1 MTTAERQRFINSLA
15 AEEIEMLLADWP
27 VWARRKQLP
36 PAGDWRVWLLLA
48 GRGFGKTRTGS
59 EWVRSLATNAG
70 ATNARRRHGLTGQ
83 IGLVGDTFDDV
94 RHVMVEG
101 PAGILA
107 NSPKWARPDW
117 QPSQRRLIWPNGVT
131 ARCFSADDPEQLRGP
146 EFEFVWADEIAKWRH
161 QAAWDNLMLA
171 LRIGNAPRALATT
184 TPRPLRWLAD
194 LAEADDTALVQGRTV
209 ENQVNLSPSY
219 LAAMHA
225 RYGGGWLARQELDA
239 VLSLAA
245 PDALF
250 QRDMLA
256 AIRRYPPPRKNFV
269 RVVIGVDLAVGG
281 GDETGIVIVGKT
293 AEGDLWVL
301 ADDSLRAS
309 PDRWM
314 HQTISSFRCWQADT
328 IIVEVNQGGDLVR
341 TLLIQHQQ
349 RLPVRLVRAHRS
361 KTVRA
366 EPVAAEDWQAAAA
379 EALASKWAG
388 QVPRR
393 AAELARLLR
402 G

>member
-1 MTTAERQRFINSLA
+1 MTTAERQRFIGSLA
-15 AEEIEMLLADWP
+15 AEEIEILLADWP
-27 VWARRKQLP
+27 LWARRKQLP
-36 PAGDWRVWLLLA
+36 PAGNWRVWLLLA

-59 EWVRSLATNAG
+59 EWVRSLANNAG
-70 ATNARRRHGLTGQ
+70 RVHGMAGQ
-83 IGLVGDTFDDV
+83 IGLIGDTFDDV

-171 LRIGNAPRALATT
+171 LRIGDAPRALATT

-209 ENQVNLSPSY
+209 ENQPNLSPSY

-225 RYGGGWLARQELDA
+225 RYGRGWLARQELDA

-250 QRDMLA
+250 QREMLA
-256 AIRRYPPPRKNFV
+256 AIRRDAPPRRDFV
-269 RVVIGVDLAVGG
+269 RVVIA
-281 GDETGIVIVGKT
+281 
-293 AEGDLWVL
+293 
-301 ADDSLRAS
+301 ADD
-309 PDRWM
+309 
-314 HQTISSFRCWQADT
+314 WQ
-328 IIVEVNQGGDLVR
+328 
-341 TLLIQHQQ
+341 
-349 RLPVRLVRAHRS
+349 
-361 KTVRA
+361 
-366 EPVAAEDWQAAAA
+366 AAA
-379 EALASKWAG
+379 EALASKWAS
-388 QVPRR
+388 QLPRR
-393 AAELARLLR
+393 AAEIARLLR